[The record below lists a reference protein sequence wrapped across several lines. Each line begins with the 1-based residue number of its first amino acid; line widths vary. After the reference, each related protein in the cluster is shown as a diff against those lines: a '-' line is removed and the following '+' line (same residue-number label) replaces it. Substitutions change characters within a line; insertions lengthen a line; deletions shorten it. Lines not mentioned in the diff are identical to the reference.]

1 MFEKNE
7 EKSKKQKWSRA
18 RVRVRGNREIKTILE
33 RLFWVVLQL
42 FAKFV
47 YWYVRRVNTPCG
59 RSCFGFVN
67 FDEALQD
74 SVKRICVT
82 CFENNRRRMMQ
93 TWMQS
98 CIWKE
103 KEETKYISFIP
114 KRDKNR
120 IF

>member
-1 MFEKNE
+1 M
-7 EKSKKQKWSRA
+7 
-18 RVRVRGNREIKTILE
+18 RVRGNREIKTILE

-74 SVKRICVT
+74 SVKRICET
-82 CFENNRRRMMQ
+82 CFENNRKRMMK
-93 TWMQS
+93 S
-98 CIWKE
+98 
-103 KEETKYISFIP
+103 
-114 KRDKNR
+114 
-120 IF
+120 